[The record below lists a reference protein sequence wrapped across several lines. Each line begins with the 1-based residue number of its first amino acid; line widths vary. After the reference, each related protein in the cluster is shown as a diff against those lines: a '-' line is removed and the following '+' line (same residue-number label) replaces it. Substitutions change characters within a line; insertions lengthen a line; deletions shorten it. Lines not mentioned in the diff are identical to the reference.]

1 MQVCMYI
8 CGTLPF
14 RILRD
19 TIQHVRGTRFK
30 LDSIANFLNFWTA
43 YDPCETSLCFL
54 LLFFYTP
61 NSFLYFICFT
71 IPPCFRLFS
80 FCFLPLFLNLFST
93 FVYFIF
99 LSFRFISFLFA
110 RTFRF
115 HSYSLVYFHFRRR
128 MFEDVTQN
136 FMHRQVGMR
145 DTSGIAAAC
154 KIFRWDPPERC
165 LLNFVYRIIPAYRET
180 YYGRTISRQRDFVPS
195 RLRFP
200 FGTGFL
206 LIFPSI
212 RCSLHRI
219 KRSR

>member
-43 YDPCETSLCFL
+43 YDPCETSPCFL
-54 LLFFYTP
+54 PLFFYTP

-71 IPPCFRLFS
+71 IPPAFAFS
-80 FCFLPLFLNLFST
+80 HSVFFHYFST
-93 FVYFIF
+93 YSQLSSILYFF
-99 LSFRFISFLFA
+99 PFFSLGPSVFI
-110 RTFRF
+110 RT
-115 HSYSLVYFHFRRR
+115 LVYFHFRRR
-128 MFEDVTQN
+128 MFEDVTEN

-195 RLRFP
+195 PLRFP

-206 LIFPSI
+206 VIFPSI

>member
-30 LDSIANFLNFWTA
+30 LDSIANFPNFWTA

-54 LLFFYTP
+54 LLFFSIHLT
-61 NSFLYFICFT
+61 
-71 IPPCFRLFS
+71 LF
-80 FCFLPLFLNLFST
+80 
-93 FVYFIF
+93 
-99 LSFRFISFLFA
+99 FISFVSQFLPAFVVSHSLFFHYFSTYSQLSSILYFFSFFSLGPSVFI
-110 RTFRF
+110 RT
-115 HSYSLVYFHFRRR
+115 LVYFHFRRR

-206 LIFPSI
+206 VIFPSI

>member
-30 LDSIANFLNFWTA
+30 LDSIANFPNFWTA

-54 LLFFYTP
+54 LLFFSIHLT
-61 NSFLYFICFT
+61 
-71 IPPCFRLFS
+71 
-80 FCFLPLFLNLFST
+80 
-93 FVYFIF
+93 
-99 LSFRFISFLFA
+99 LSFISFVSQFPPAFVVSRSLFFHYFSTYSQLSSILYFFSLFSLGPSVFI
-110 RTFRF
+110 RT
-115 HSYSLVYFHFRRR
+115 LVYFHFRRR

-206 LIFPSI
+206 VIFPSI

>member
-30 LDSIANFLNFWTA
+30 LDSIANFPNFWTA

-54 LLFFYTP
+54 LLFFSIHLT
-61 NSFLYFICFT
+61 
-71 IPPCFRLFS
+71 
-80 FCFLPLFLNLFST
+80 
-93 FVYFIF
+93 
-99 LSFRFISFLFA
+99 LSFISFVSQFLPAFVVSRSLFFHYFSTYSQLSSILYFFSFFSLGPSVFI
-110 RTFRF
+110 RT
-115 HSYSLVYFHFRRR
+115 LVYFHFRRR

-206 LIFPSI
+206 VIFPSI